1 MAQEEKK
8 EGVRT
13 LDWAA
18 MCCCCVGAA
27 FAAPRTCAPTIAAP
41 CVNCSVMYF
50 PNRDELWLRC
60 VLAFPKASNSG
71 LLCIIRV
78 VSCPPASAAAGAI
91 AAPVLLLSTDG
102 ARHTR

>member
-1 MAQEEKK
+1 MRRESLRALLSRC
-8 EGVRT
+8 GS
-13 LDWAA
+13 AA
-18 MCCCCVGAA
+18 LALCVAA
-27 FAAPRTCAPTIAAP
+27 PPRTCAPTIAAP

-71 LLCIIRV
+71 LLCMIRV